1 MNEIIKYHNDLNTV
15 IMRKWTTEEMNFFFS
30 IIAKMKNRGTDE
42 VTFDTDELKD
52 LVKFDP
58 KNYGRWS
65 KTMESVADKITDL
78 KYRERTSS
86 SYVIMPLFQY
96 FKVDLS
102 SKSVTVQVTSRFEYI
117 LNQLHWQFTYY
128 KLEDFIE
135 IRSTYA
141 KTMFRLLKQW
151 KTIGRLELSVKEL
164 RQTLD
169 IPKSYNISSIDR
181 AVIKPIKSE
190 LLFYFNN
197 LKIKKVKSNKRGN
210 PVIAYEFTWVP
221 EKTSEWDPYKYNYRN
236 GKRLGV
242 EPAWLEKEK
251 QDSSINKEKR
261 NINIENQD
269 KETQKAI
276 DEFHKKLK
284 EYKDR

>member
-1 MNEIIKYHNDLNTV
+1 
-15 IMRKWTTEEMNFFFS
+15 MRKWTTEEMNFFFT
-30 IIAKMKNRGTDE
+30 IIAKMKNKGTDE
-42 VTFDTDELKD
+42 VTFNTDELKE

-65 KTMESVADKITDL
+65 KTMENVADKITDL

-86 SYVIMPLFQY
+86 SYVVMPLFQY

-102 SKSVTVQVTSRFEYI
+102 AKSVTVQVTSKFEYI
-117 LNQLHWQFTYY
+117 LNQLQWQFTYY

-151 KTIGRLELSVKEL
+151 KTVGRLELSIKEL

-169 IPKSYNISSIDR
+169 VPKSYNISSIDR

-190 LLFYFNN
+190 LLMYFKH
-197 LKIKKVKSNKRGN
+197 LKIKKIKSNKKGN
-210 PVIAYEFTWVP
+210 PVIAYEFIWTP
-221 EKTSEWDPYKYNYRN
+221 EKTDKWDPYKYNYRN
-236 GKRLGV
+236 GKELGI
-242 EPAWLEKEK
+242 EPDWLKQEK

-261 NINIENQD
+261 NINIEDQD
-269 KETQKAI
+269 EETQKAI

>member
-1 MNEIIKYHNDLNTV
+1 MSDVIKYHNDLNTV
-15 IMRKWTTEEMNFFFS
+15 IMRKWTTEEMNFFFT
-30 IIAKMKNRGTDE
+30 IIAKMKNKGTDE
-42 VTFDTDELKD
+42 VTFNTDELKE

-65 KTMESVADKITDL
+65 KTMENVADKITDL

-86 SYVIMPLFQY
+86 SYVVMPLFQY

-102 SKSVTVQVTSRFEYI
+102 AKSVTVQVTSKFEYI
-117 LNQLHWQFTYY
+117 LNQLQWQFTYY

-151 KTIGRLELSVKEL
+151 KTVGRLELSIKEL

-169 IPKSYNISSIDR
+169 VPKSYNISSIDR

-190 LLFYFNN
+190 LLMYFKN
-197 LKIKKVKSNKRGN
+197 LKIKKIKSNKKGN
-210 PVIAYEFTWVP
+210 PVIAYEFIWTP
-221 EKTSEWDPYKYNYRN
+221 EKTDKWDPYKYNYRN
-236 GKRLGV
+236 GKKLGI
-242 EPAWLEKEK
+242 EPDWLKQEK

-261 NINIENQD
+261 NINIEDQD
-269 KETQKAI
+269 EETQKAI